1 VPPLFLFP
9 SPTTL
14 AMMPKP
20 KERTEEAADDA
31 GERVKPVADNRRAF
45 FNYHID
51 ERFEAGLALTGSEI
65 KSVRDG
71 RVDLRDGYARIDG
84 SEAWLRNVRIARWP
98 QASPF
103 EPDDPMRARKL
114 LLHKGEI
121 GQLAGAVS
129 QRGYTIVPLRLYLKG
144 GRAKV
149 ELGLA
154 RGRRQ
159 YEKRAV
165 IKEREAAREMD
176 AAIRR
181 RSPRP

>member
-1 VPPLFLFP
+1 MAK
-9 SPTTL
+9 SH
-14 AMMPKP
+14 
-20 KERTEEAADDA
+20 ERADESKDE
-31 GERVKPVADNRRAF
+31 GDEGIKLVADNRRAF

-65 KSVRDG
+65 KSIREG

-98 QASPF
+98 QASAF
-103 EPDDPMRARKL
+103 EPDDPMRVRKL

-129 QRGYTIVPLRLYLKG
+129 QRGYTLVPLRLYIKD

-154 RGRRQ
+154 RGKRQ
-159 YEKRAV
+159 YEKRQT
-165 IKEREAAREMD
+165 IKEREAKREME

-181 RSPRP
+181 RVR

>member
-1 VPPLFLFP
+1 M
-9 SPTTL
+9 
-14 AMMPKP
+14 AKP
-20 KERTEEAADDA
+20 HERADESKDE
-31 GERVKPVADNRRAF
+31 GDEGIKLVADNRRAF

-65 KSVRDG
+65 KSIREG

-98 QASPF
+98 QASAF
-103 EPDDPMRARKL
+103 EPDDPMRVRKL

-129 QRGYTIVPLRLYLKG
+129 QRGYTLVPLRLYIKD

-154 RGRRQ
+154 RGKRQ
-159 YEKRAV
+159 YEKRQT
-165 IKEREAAREMD
+165 IKEREAKREME

-181 RSPRP
+181 RVR

>member
-1 VPPLFLFP
+1 VAN
-9 SPTTL
+9 TKEH
-14 AMMPKP
+14 ADDP
-20 KERTEEAADDA
+20 KEDGEE
-31 GERVKPVADNRRAF
+31 RIKLIADNRRAF

-65 KSVRDG
+65 KSVRQG

-98 QASPF
+98 QASAW
-103 EPDDPMRARKL
+103 EPDDPMRVRKL

-129 QRGYTIVPLRLYLKG
+129 QRGYTLVPLRLYIKEG
-144 GRAKV
+144 KAKV

-154 RGRRQ
+154 RGKRQ
-159 YEKRAV
+159 YEKRQT
-165 IKEREAAREMD
+165 IKEREAKREMK
-176 AAIRR
+176 AAIKRR
-181 RSPRP
+181 ARG